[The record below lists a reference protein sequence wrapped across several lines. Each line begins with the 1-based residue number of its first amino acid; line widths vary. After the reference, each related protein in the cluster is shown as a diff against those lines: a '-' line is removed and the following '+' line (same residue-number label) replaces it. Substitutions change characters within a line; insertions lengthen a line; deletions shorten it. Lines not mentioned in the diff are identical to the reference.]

1 MIDPAKHSMPT
12 CFIATAHLHRASILV
27 LATLHPGQHS
37 DCASDTTELAEAAGE
52 DVRTLARLY
61 QLQNKMDAV
70 GQVRRS
76 PALDALIDV

>member
-1 MIDPAKHSMPT
+1 MLLSWALSRIASCPA
-12 CFIATAHLHRASILV
+12 
-27 LATLHPGQHS
+27 
-37 DCASDTTELAEAAGE
+37 ELAEAAGE

-76 PALDALIDV
+76 SALDAWTDV